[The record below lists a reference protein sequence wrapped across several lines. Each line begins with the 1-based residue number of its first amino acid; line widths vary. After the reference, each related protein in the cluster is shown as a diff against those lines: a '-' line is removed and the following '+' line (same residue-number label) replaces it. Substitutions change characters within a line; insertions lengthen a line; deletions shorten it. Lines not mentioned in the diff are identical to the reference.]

1 MANSKSKHQRKKMK
15 IRQHWKRR
23 AGNKKAA
30 AAKAAG
36 EKKK

>member
-1 MANSKSKHQRKKMK
+1 MANSKSKHQRKRMK

-23 AGNKKAA
+23 AGNKKV
-30 AAKAAG
+30 AAKAAA

>member
-1 MANSKSKHQRKKMK
+1 MARSKSKHQRKRMT
-15 IRQHWKRR
+15 IRQHWKKR

-30 AAKAAG
+30 AKKAAA